1 MGSYGANRI
10 SGSKRAKTERGKAL
24 HIKLRTALGIGIPV
38 VIGSVLA
45 AGVAAFPANAT
56 SYQDTAVSASSV
68 TDETLGVSNLA
79 VTNGD
84 AQIVL
89 SGTGVSSWSLE
100 SAPAGVSIS
109 GSMIQCA
116 GCTATNSAQVVV
128 DAKDS
133 NGNAEALVF
142 SVEIFADNNLQKTGT
157 VVGVKVINLTDTDN
171 SNGTVTFS
179 ASSASTSITYA
190 ESNLPTGLSS
200 ANPLTYSGGTA
211 VPGTYSNVKA
221 TATDSDGAVL
231 NGTFTLTVDGNAATT
246 TSTYGNYVNKFG
258 NGFDVYQ
265 QHEYA
270 GALIAGWT
278 ATRADPATHFI
289 LNNGTRSGAVQI
301 EYAPSGS
308 ASGLCVSDPGGG
320 WGSDPLP
327 DGLILANCNTG
338 PWQQFIRQSN
348 GTLKNVATGLY
359 VNPDGKGAQ
368 LRGGMTPTTW
378 GGSVYTWTE
387 YDSLPA

>member
-1 MGSYGANRI
+1 VGSYGTNRT
-10 SGSKRAKTERGKAL
+10 SGSKGANIERGEAL
-24 HIKLRTALGIGIPV
+24 HIKLRMALGIGIPV
-38 VIGSVLA
+38 VLGSALA
-45 AGVAAFPANAT
+45 VGVAAFPANAT
-56 SYQDTAVSASSV
+56 SYQDTALSASSV
-68 TDETLGVSNLA
+68 TDETLGVSGLA

-84 AQIVL
+84 AQILL
-89 SGTGVSSWSLE
+89 SGTGVSSWSLN
-100 SAPAGVSIS
+100 SGPSGVSVT
-109 GSMIQCA
+109 GSAIQCA

-133 NGNAEALVF
+133 NGNAEALVI
-142 SVEIFADNNLQKTGT
+142 SVVITADNNIQKTGT
-157 VVGVKVINLTDTDN
+157 PTAVKVTNLTDTNN

-179 ASSASTSITYA
+179 ATTSASSLSYA

-211 VPGTYSNVKA
+211 VPGTYTNVKA

-231 NGTFTLTVDGNAATT
+231 NGTFTLTVDGNAAV
-246 TSTYGNYVNKFG
+246 TSTYGDYVNKFG

-278 ATRADPATHFI
+278 ATQADPATHFI
-289 LNNGTRSGAVQI
+289 LNNGTHSGAVQI
-301 EYAPSGS
+301 EYAPTGSG
-308 ASGLCVSDPGGG
+308 SGLCVSDPGGG

-338 PWQQFIRQSN
+338 PFQQFIRQSN

-359 VNPDGKGAQ
+359 VNPDGTGAQ
-368 LRGGMTPTTW
+368 LRGESSTVSW
-378 GGSVYTWTE
+378 GGAVYTWTAE
-387 YDSLPA
+387 SSLPN

>member
-1 MGSYGANRI
+1 MVRTGHLAPRRAN
-10 SGSKRAKTERGKAL
+10 TERGEAL
-24 HIKLRTALGIGIPV
+24 HIKLRTALGIGVPV
-38 VIGSVLA
+38 VLGSALA
-45 AGVAAFPANAT
+45 AGLAAFPANAT

-68 TDETLGVSNLA
+68 TDETLGVSGLA
-79 VTNGD
+79 ATNGD

-89 SGTGVSSWSLE
+89 SGTGVFSWSLQ
-100 SAPAGVSIS
+100 SAPSGVSLT

-116 GCTATNSAQVVV
+116 GCTATNSARVVV

-142 SVEIFADNNLQKTGT
+142 SVQIFADNNLQRTGNVT
-157 VVGVKVINLTDTDN
+157 DVKVTNLTDTDN

-179 ASSASTSITYA
+179 ATSSASNSITYA
-190 ESNLPTGLSS
+190 ESGLPTGLSS

-211 VPGTYSNVKA
+211 VPGTYGNVKA

-231 NGTFTLTVDGNAATT
+231 NGTFTLTVDGNVAT

-270 GALIAGWT
+270 GAIIAGWT
-278 ATRADPATHFI
+278 ATQADPATHFL
-289 LNNGTRSGAVQI
+289 LNNGTHSGAIQL

-320 WGSDPLP
+320 WASDPLP

-338 PWQQFIRQSN
+338 PWQQFIRQSD

-359 VNPDGKGAQ
+359 VNPDGTGAQ
-368 LRGGMTPTTW
+368 LRGASSTVSW
-378 GGSVYTWTE
+378 GGAVYTWTAE
-387 YDSLPA
+387 SSLPN

>member
-1 MGSYGANRI
+1 M
-10 SGSKRAKTERGKAL
+10 ERGEAL

-38 VIGSVLA
+38 IFGSALA
-45 AGVAAFPANAT
+45 VGVAAFPANAT

-68 TDETLGVSNLA
+68 TDEMLGVSGLA

-84 AQIVL
+84 AQILL
-89 SGTGVSSWSLE
+89 SGTGVSSWSLH
-100 SAPAGVSIS
+100 SGPSGVSIT
-109 GSMIQCA
+109 GSAIQCA
-116 GCTATNSAQVVV
+116 GCTATSSAQVVV

-133 NGNAEALVF
+133 NGNAEALVI
-142 SVEIFADNNLQKTGT
+142 SVVITADNNIQKTGT
-157 VVGVKVINLTDTDN
+157 PTAVKVTNLTDTDN
-171 SNGTVTFS
+171 SNGTVSFSATTS
-179 ASSASTSITYA
+179 ASSLSYA

-231 NGTFTLTVDGNAATT
+231 NGTFTLTVDGNVVT
-246 TSTYGNYVNKFG
+246 TSTYGDYVNKFG
-258 NGFDVYQ
+258 NGFDSYQ
-265 QHEYA
+265 QHDYA

-278 ATRADPATHFI
+278 ATQADPATHFI
-289 LNNGTRSGAVQI
+289 LNSGTHPGAVQI
-301 EYAPSGS
+301 EYAPNGS

-320 WGSDPLP
+320 WGSDPLR

-338 PWQQFIRQSN
+338 PWQQFIRQSD

-359 VNPDGKGAQ
+359 VNPDGTGAQ
-368 LRGGMTPTTW
+368 LRGESSTVSW
-378 GGSVYTWTE
+378 GGAVYTWTAE
-387 YDSLPA
+387 SSLPS

>member
-1 MGSYGANRI
+1 M
-10 SGSKRAKTERGKAL
+10 ERGEAL
-24 HIKLRTALGIGIPV
+24 HIKVRTALGIGIPV
-38 VIGSVLA
+38 VLGSALA
-45 AGVAAFPANAT
+45 VGVAAFPANAT

-68 TDETLGVSNLA
+68 TDETLGVSGLA
-79 VTNGD
+79 ATNGD

-89 SGTGVSSWSLE
+89 SGTGVSSWSLH
-100 SAPAGVSIS
+100 SAPSGVSIS

-116 GCTATNSAQVVV
+116 GCTAVSSAQVVV

-142 SVEIFADNNLQKTGT
+142 SVEILADNNLQKTGT
-157 VVGVKVINLTDTDN
+157 VIGVKVINLTDTDN

-190 ESNLPTGLSS
+190 ESNLPTGLGS

-231 NGTFTLTVDGNAATT
+231 NGTFTLTVDGNVTT

-278 ATRADPATHFI
+278 ATQADPATHFI
-289 LNNGTRSGAVQI
+289 LNNGTHSGAVQL
-301 EYAPSGS
+301 EYAPTGS

-338 PWQQFIRQSN
+338 PWQQFIRQSD

-359 VNPDGKGAQ
+359 VNPDGTGAQ
-368 LRGGMTPTTW
+368 LRGEPSTVSW
-378 GGSVYTWTE
+378 GGAVYTWTAE
-387 YDSLPA
+387 SSLPN

>member
-1 MGSYGANRI
+1 M
-10 SGSKRAKTERGKAL
+10 

-38 VIGSVLA
+38 VLGSALA
-45 AGVAAFPANAT
+45 VGVAAFPANAT

-68 TDETLGVSNLA
+68 TDETLGVSGLA

-84 AQIVL
+84 AQILL
-89 SGTGVSSWSLE
+89 SGTGVSSWSLH
-100 SAPAGVSIS
+100 SAPSGVSIS

-116 GCTATNSAQVVV
+116 GCTAVSSAQVVV

-133 NGNAEALVF
+133 NGNAEALVI
-142 SVEIFADNNLQKTGT
+142 SVVITADNNIQKTGT
-157 VVGVKVINLTDTDN
+157 PTAVKVTNLTDTDN

-179 ASSASTSITYA
+179 ATSSASSNSITYA
-190 ESNLPTGLSS
+190 ESSLPTGLSS

-211 VPGTYSNVKA
+211 VPGSYSNVKA

-231 NGTFTLTVDGNAATT
+231 NGTFTLTVDGNVAV

-278 ATRADPATHFI
+278 ATQADPATHFI
-289 LNNGTRSGAVQI
+289 LNNGTHSGAVQL
-301 EYAPSGS
+301 EYAPTGS

-338 PWQQFIRQSN
+338 PWQQFIRQSD

-359 VNPDGKGAQ
+359 VNPDGTGAQ
-368 LRGGMTPTTW
+368 LRGEPSTVSW
-378 GGSVYTWTE
+378 GGAVYTWTAE
-387 YDSLPA
+387 SSLPN